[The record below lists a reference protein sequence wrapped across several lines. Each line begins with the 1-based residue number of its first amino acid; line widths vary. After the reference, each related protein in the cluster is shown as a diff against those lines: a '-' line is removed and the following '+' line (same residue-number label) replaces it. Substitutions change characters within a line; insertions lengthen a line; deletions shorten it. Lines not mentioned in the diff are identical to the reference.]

1 MASNMRP
8 NHNQAEESLQDLSLQ
23 SLQWLGMVSHKM
35 SKIINLGHK
44 RFYSKISLMNFI
56 FFIRFSKLT
65 LLLVH
70 MNANPHNFKND
81 W

>member
-35 SKIINLGHK
+35 SKITNLGHK
-44 RFYSKISLMNFI
+44 RFYGKISNFI
-56 FFIRFSKLT
+56 FSKLT

-70 MNANPHNFKND
+70 MNANPHHFKND
-81 W
+81 C